1 MATHRLVEPLSID
14 LPALIALSLEKHSV
28 PVTAR
33 FWVQQADTG
42 QSKVVIISPLVD
54 KIGTR
59 ETFSRIFEALKK
71 EEFATKQ
78 FLNANILLLGEEE
91 SQEALKAIGNGVS
104 GLPNLGPYEDVE
116 VYRVAEASDID
127 KQGFLHVQPSGESSF
142 VSFGAMDGGGFI
154 KRQSV
159 SKSELKALLDRASTS
174 ETERTQILDDLK
186 QGRSTSMLAKINLK
200 SLYDFGLV

>member
-1 MATHRLVEPLSID
+1 MATHRLVEPLNID
-14 LPALIALSLEKHSV
+14 LPALIALSLEKHAV

-33 FWVQQADTG
+33 FWIQQADTG

-59 ETFSRIFEALKK
+59 ETFSRLFEALRK

-78 FLNANILLLGEEE
+78 FLNSNILLLGAEE
-91 SQEALKAIGNGVS
+91 SKEALKGIGNGITR
-104 GLPNLGPYEDVE
+104 LPNLGPYEDVD

-127 KQGFLHVQPSGESSF
+127 KQGFLHVQPSGESFS

-154 KRQSV
+154 KRQSM
-159 SKSELKALLDRASTS
+159 SKSDLKALLDRVSTS
-174 ETERTQILDDLK
+174 ETERKQILDDLK
-186 QGRSTSMLAKINLK
+186 QGRSTSMLTKINLET
-200 SLYDFGLV
+200 LYGSGLV